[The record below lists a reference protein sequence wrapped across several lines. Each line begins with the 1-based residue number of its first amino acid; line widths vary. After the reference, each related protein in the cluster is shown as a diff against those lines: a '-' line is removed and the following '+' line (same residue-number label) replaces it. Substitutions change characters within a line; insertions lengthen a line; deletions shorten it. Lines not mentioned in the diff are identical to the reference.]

1 MINYNK
7 KEIFKE
13 TVTLL
18 QKSLDDVKISAK
30 STKERAI
37 AAPGSMVSYSD
48 TSKSQL
54 QTLAYGLDE
63 RIYSLEVELNL
74 LKNHKIEDN
83 KDVVS
88 LDALVEL
95 EELDTEQGK
104 LLYVLPTAGGTVIKT
119 TKGLVSIITPKSPL
133 FLAMNGL
140 KVDKEFTFEHN
151 NKKQEYYIS
160 SIQ

>member
-7 KEIFKE
+7 KEIFRE
-13 TVTLL
+13 TVNLL
-18 QKSLDDVKISAK
+18 QKSLDGVKNSAK
-30 STKERAI
+30 STNERAI

-54 QTLAYGLDE
+54 QTLAYSLNE
-63 RIYSLEVELNL
+63 RIYSLEIELNS

-83 KDVVS
+83 KDIVS
-88 LDALVEL
+88 LGALVEL
-95 EELDTEQGK
+95 EELDTGQSK
-104 LLYVLPTAGGTVIKT
+104 LLYVLPTGGGTMIKT
-119 TKGLVSIITPKSPL
+119 TKGLVNIITLKSPL
-133 FLAMNGL
+133 FLAMDGS
-140 KVDKEFTFEHN
+140 KVNKEFTFEHN